1 MGHLVPAI
9 RAAAFADLDLL
20 TLYRLLEL
28 RVAVFV
34 VEQACA
40 YPELDGRDVEPTT
53 QHLWIDGEGGPV
65 AYLRILAEPDGSV
78 RFGRV
83 VTAPA
88 RRGEGLAGAL
98 IDQALALT
106 DPATVVLSAQSHLT
120 AWYQERGFAVAGA
133 EYLDDG
139 IRHTPMR
146 RERPP
151 C

>member
-1 MGHLVPAI
+1 VAPIH
-9 RAAAFADLDLL
+9 AAAFTELDVL

-53 QHLWIDGEGGPV
+53 VHLWIDDGGGPV
-65 AYLRILAEPDGSV
+65 AYLRVLADVDGGV

-83 VTAPA
+83 VTAPE
-88 RRGEGLAGAL
+88 RRGEGLAARL
-98 IDQALALT
+98 VRHALALT
-106 DPATVVLSAQSHLT
+106 APAPAVLDAQSHLT
-120 AWYQERGFAVAGA
+120 AWYEELGFEVAGD

-139 IRHTPMR
+139 IPHTPMR
-146 RERPP
+146 LVRRP

>member
-1 MGHLVPAI
+1 VSAI
-9 RAAAFADLDLL
+9 RVAAFSDLDAL

-40 YPELDGRDVEPTT
+40 YPEVDGRDIEPTT
-53 QHLWIDGEGGPV
+53 KHLWIDGDDGVPI
-65 AYLRILAEPDGSV
+65 AYLRILAEPDGAV

-83 VTAPA
+83 VTAGTH
-88 RRGEGLAGAL
+88 RGNGLAAAL
-98 IDQALALT
+98 VRDALART
-106 DPATVVLSAQSHLT
+106 VPATVVLDAQSHLT
-120 AWYQERGFAVAGA
+120 GWYEGLGFEIVGA

-139 IRHTPMR
+139 IPHTPMR
-146 RERPP
+146 LARSS

>member
-1 MGHLVPAI
+1 VRTI
-9 RAAAFADLDLL
+9 RAAAFTDLDAL
-20 TLYRLLEL
+20 TLYRLLQL

-40 YPELDGRDVEPTT
+40 YHELDGRDLEPATV
-53 QHLWIDGEGGPV
+53 HLWVDDGGGPPV
-65 AYLRILAEPDGSV
+65 AYLRILAEPDGTV

-88 RRGEGLAGAL
+88 QRGEGHAGAL
-98 IDQALALT
+98 VHHALALT
-106 DPATVVLSAQSHLT
+106 APATAVLDAQSHLT
-120 AWYQERGFAVAGA
+120 GWYETLGFEIAGT

-139 IRHTPMR
+139 IPHTPMR
-146 RERPP
+146 LVRAP